1 MFDAQP
7 SVAPSLLTIPTFLQ
21 SRASTLAPSDSS
33 YDDIMEKGLTIS
45 SSTPSLQNI
54 HTHITSLRSKSGT
67 ALPAQTS
74 ITRSRKTLTVED
86 ARHAEY
92 PGGMKLALIVAAAC
106 FSVFLMALDN
116 CIIATAIPRITD
128 EFNSLNDVGWYGSAC
143 LLTTASVQL
152 LFGKLY
158 SFYSIKRIYLGTI
171 GVFEIG
177 SLVCGIAPNS
187 ITLILGRAV
196 VGLGSAGIYA
206 GALIIL
212 AHSVP
217 LEKRPI
223 YTGVV
228 SSMWGISSVVGPLLG
243 GFFTD
248 NLTWRWCFYINL
260 PVGAA
265 TVLVIILFFPDPV
278 RIIPRETWRTR
289 LAQMDPLGNLLFMPS
304 VVCLLLAL
312 HWGGIVCPWSSARII
327 SLLLAFCMGML
338 AFLYLQYHGQEN
350 ATIPPRIFKKRTVW
364 SSSLFSFNLGAAFL
378 LSVYYLPIWFQSVQ
392 GVSAVNSGVRNLPML
407 VGNLIFSLVAG
418 SAVTH
423 WGYYTPFML
432 LSSVFMS
439 IGYGLITTFS
449 PETPSVMWIGYQ
461 IIAGVGVGVGM
472 QQPLIA
478 VQVVLDMAD
487 VATGTAIVIFAQQI
501 GGAIFIAIG
510 QTVFTNKLV
519 ERLPL
524 HVPTL
529 DPHSVVATGV
539 TAIRKTVDAELL
551 PAIAHAY
558 SDALVQTFL
567 VSTVAATATIVGA
580 GFVEWK
586 SVKGKTVQVSMG

>member
-1 MFDAQP
+1 
-7 SVAPSLLTIPTFLQ
+7 
-21 SRASTLAPSDSS
+21 
-33 YDDIMEKGLTIS
+33 MEKELTIS
-45 SSTPSLQNI
+45 SSAPSLQNV
-54 HTHITSLRSKSGT
+54 HTHTTSQRLKSGT
-67 ALPAQTS
+67 VPTQTS
-74 ITRSRKTLTVED
+74 LARSEKTLTVNNE
-86 ARHAEY
+86 RNTEY
-92 PGGMKLALIVAAAC
+92 PGGTKLALIVAAAC

-128 EFNSLNDVGWYGSAC
+128 ELNSLNDVGWYGSAY
-143 LLTTASVQL
+143 LLTTASTQL

-158 SFYSIKRIYLGTI
+158 SFFSIKRIYLIAI
-171 GVFEIG
+171 GIFELG
-177 SLVCGIAPNS
+177 SLVCGVAPNS
-187 ITLILGRAV
+187 IVLIIGRAIA
-196 VGLGSAGIYA
+196 GLGSAGIYA

-223 YTGVV
+223 YTGIV
-228 SSMWGISSVVGPLLG
+228 SSMWGISSVAGPLLG

-278 RIIPRETWRTR
+278 RSIPQDTWRTR
-289 LAQMDPLGNLLFMPS
+289 LVQMDPLGNLLFMPS
-304 VVCLLLAL
+304 VICLLLAL
-312 HWGGIVCPWSSARII
+312 HWGGVVCSWLSARII
-327 SLLLAFCMGML
+327 ALFLAFVIGML
-338 AFLYLQYHGQEN
+338 GFLYLQHRGQEN

-364 SSSLFSFNLGAAFL
+364 SSSLFSFTLGAAFL
-378 LSVYYLPIWFQSVQ
+378 LSVYYLPIWFQFVQ

-418 SAVTH
+418 SAVTV
-423 WGYYTPFML
+423 WGYYTPFMI
-432 LSSVFMS
+432 LSSVLMTV
-439 IGYGLITTFS
+439 GYGLIATFS
-449 PETPSVMWIGYQ
+449 PETPSAMWIGYQ
-461 IIAGVGVGVGM
+461 IIAGAGVGVGM

-487 VATGTAIVIFAQQI
+487 VATGTAIIIFTQQI
-501 GGAIFIAIG
+501 GGAIFVAIG
-510 QTVFTNKLV
+510 QAVFTNKLV

-524 HVPTL
+524 HIPTL
-529 DPHSVVATGV
+529 DPHSVIATGV

-558 SDALVQTFL
+558 SEALVQSLL
-567 VSTVAATATIVGA
+567 VSAVAASATILGA

-586 SVKGKTVQVSMG
+586 SVRGKTVQTSMA